1 MARDSRNVVNRSS
14 SGGGTSTRREAGDP
28 RQTEDGGNNSSFDYA
43 GPIGMNANPMD
54 GDKVMEKMGDL
65 ATRKKKKNPMDMG
78 GMDYAGP
85 ESPQGFEGEAGNT
98 FSKEGLDKMNQHYA
112 QTQQSMAAG

>member
-1 MARDSRNVVNRSS
+1 MARDSRNVVNQSS
-14 SGGGTSTRREAGDP
+14 SGGGTNTRREAGDP
-28 RQTEDGGNNSSFDYA
+28 RQTEDGGSSSSFEYA

-54 GDKVMEKMGDL
+54 GAEAMEGMGEL
-65 ATRKKKKNPMDMG
+65 RKKKKNPMDMG
-78 GMDYAGP
+78 MDYAGP
-85 ESPQGFEGEAGNT
+85 ESPSGFEGMAGNT

>member
-1 MARDSRNVVNRSS
+1 MARDSRNVVNQSS
-14 SGGGTSTRREAGDP
+14 SGGQGPSTRREAGDS
-28 RQTEDGGNNSSFDYA
+28 RQTEDGGNKSFDYA

-54 GDKVMEKMGDL
+54 GEEAMEGMGEL
-65 ATRKKKKNPMDMG
+65 RKKKKNPMDM

-85 ESPQGFEGEAGNT
+85 ESPQGFEGMAGNT

-112 QTQQSMAAG
+112 QTQQSMA